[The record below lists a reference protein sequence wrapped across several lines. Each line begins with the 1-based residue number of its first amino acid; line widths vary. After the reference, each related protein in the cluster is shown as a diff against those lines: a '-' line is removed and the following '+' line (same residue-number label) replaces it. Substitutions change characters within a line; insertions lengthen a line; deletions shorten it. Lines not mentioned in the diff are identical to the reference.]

1 MFCPRLCMCAAC
13 PWSAHR
19 GRKITLDPLVLVTE
33 CWAARL
39 MLWPEL
45 TFLQQHQ
52 GLLTL
57 DYHFSSPQR
66 FRFFVLGM
74 ELGCGAC
81 YIKPVLLSIPSSR
94 VLLNSLIMLAG
105 FSDTCLGFCFI
116 KTKSHVAP
124 AQYGRR
130 QLRPSALTTLPLR
143 HQGYRCEP
151 PSLAKVYE
159 IYIA

>member
-13 PWSAHR
+13 PWSAYR
-19 GRKITLDPLVLVTE
+19 GQKITLDPLVLVTE

-66 FRFFVLGM
+66 FWFFVLGM

-81 YIKPVLLSIPSSR
+81 YIKPVLLSIPSEKASR
-94 VLLNSLIMLAG
+94 LFRYLSWFLLYWDKVSC
-105 FSDTCLGFCFI
+105 SPSSVWQKTTSTFCFDYTASQAPGLQVWATISGQGLWNLHCI
-116 KTKSHVAP
+116 KYFA
-124 AQYGRR
+124 
-130 QLRPSALTTLPLR
+130 
-143 HQGYRCEP
+143 
-151 PSLAKVYE
+151 
-159 IYIA
+159 